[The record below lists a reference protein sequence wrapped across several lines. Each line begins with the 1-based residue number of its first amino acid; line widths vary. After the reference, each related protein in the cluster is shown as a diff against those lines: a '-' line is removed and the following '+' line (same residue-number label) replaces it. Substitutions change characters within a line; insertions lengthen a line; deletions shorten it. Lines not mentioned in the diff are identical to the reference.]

1 MGVMDAGRHG
11 TGFAHLIS
19 VYLRALQEHWRTH
32 SAFADLVAS
41 YMYKAPDLL
50 FRDRFVVIASP
61 EGRVEMVGTRQQ
73 VRCRLRLPVR
83 RDRAGRLGRDFRE
96 AEDKI
101 VLVHLFAQDAREQA
115 RGLAAKGTGL
125 AIHAEKMICYC
136 IRRGTEM
143 GRAS

>member
-19 VYLRALQEHWRTH
+19 EYWLALQEHWRTH

-50 FRDRFVVIASP
+50 VRDRFVVIASP
-61 EGRVEMVGTRQQ
+61 EGRVERGNRY
-73 VRCRLRLPVR
+73 
-83 RDRAGRLGRDFRE
+83 DAGSGY
-96 AEDKI
+96 
-101 VLVHLFAQDAREQA
+101 LFGAIEQA
-115 RGLAAKGTGL
+115 GSGVIFEKQKIRLFLFICLRRTRGNRRAKGTGL
-125 AIHAEKMICYC
+125 GIHTEKMICDC
-136 IRRGTEM
+136 IRSGTEM